1 MGRRMSARLSYH
13 TTLSTCSTAA
23 IFSFSA
29 ATSFAGIFSTIT
41 SENAP
46 LPKSLSSSFWPMTVS
61 ISSGK

>member
-1 MGRRMSARLSYH
+1 MGRRMSARLSYQ

-29 ATSFAGIFSTIT
+29 ATSLAGMFSTIT

-46 LPKSLSSSFWPMTVS
+46 LPKSFSSSF
-61 ISSGK
+61 